1 MIQMKMVIAIIR
13 PERLQ
18 CVKDGL
24 KDAGIYAM
32 TITHVT
38 GRGEQMGLV
47 FTTRVGE
54 FVVDEIEKVK
64 VETVVEDDQVQTVIE
79 TIRRKAQTGHPGD
92 GKIFIVPVLEAIR
105 IRMDAEE
112 IDGTA
117 PQ

>member
-1 MIQMKMVIAIIR
+1 MKMVVAIVR

-24 KDAGIYAM
+24 KAAGINGM

-38 GRGEQMGLV
+38 GRGEQMGLI

-64 VETVVEDDQVQTVIE
+64 IETVVEDDQVQTVVD
-79 TIRRKAQTGHPGD
+79 TVRAKAETGHPGD
-92 GKIFIVPVLEAIR
+92 GRIFIMPVLESIR
-105 IRMDAEE
+105 IRSGEVE
-112 IDGTA
+112 
-117 PQ
+117 PKSERS